1 MYHPSIVLFLSLL
14 SSAVLAQTISGDQ
27 LHLAQGVVTTKD
39 LMGSD
44 DPRIEISLKE
54 AVEEIRKKS
63 GGRVISARTIRQHG
77 MFVHRIKVITPDNRE
92 ETYDYEAG
100 DIR

>member
-1 MYHPSIVLFLSLL
+1 MFRPTIALLIMLL
-14 SSAVLAQTISGDQ
+14 SSAVLAQTLNGNQ

-54 AVEEIRKKS
+54 AVEEVREKS
-63 GGRVISARTIRQHG
+63 GGRVLSARTLRLHG
-77 MFVHRIKVITPDNRE
+77 MFVHRIKVLTPDNRE
-92 ETYDYEAG
+92 ETYDFEAG